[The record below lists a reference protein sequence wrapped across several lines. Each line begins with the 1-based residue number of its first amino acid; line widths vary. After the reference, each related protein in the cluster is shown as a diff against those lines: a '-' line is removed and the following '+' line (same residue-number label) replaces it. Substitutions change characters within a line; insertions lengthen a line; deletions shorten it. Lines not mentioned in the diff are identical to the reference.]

1 MQKMSVCS
9 LAEKASVNLKLCRE
23 LKLNVKI
30 EMDCR
35 KLKLNRLTRVAK
47 AQQNKMAD
55 KLLESN
61 HVLVQSLQENTKSK
75 NSPKNKHPAKSLQVL
90 GLKNKFI

>member
-1 MQKMSVCS
+1 MQRVETECKNWNGLQKV
-9 LAEKASVNLKLCRE
+9 EIKPIDK
-23 LKLNVKI
+23 
-30 EMDCR
+30 
-35 KLKLNRLTRVAK
+35 RVAK